1 MTEFTNE
8 YTWGRAVSNNTVEE
22 FHESFEKAILQVKN
36 DFGKKYPTII
46 NGKKVF
52 SENCFQVRSPADT
65 NLVLAEFPKGTKEN
79 VLDAVNS
86 AKSAFFEWSNTPYQD
101 RAKIFLSCADK
112 ISAQKYYH
120 AVVLSFENGKN
131 RIEAMNDIDEAID
144 FLRFYS
150 YQLEKNEGFCKKTPH
165 PNPNEKTMTV
175 LKPYG
180 VWGII
185 APFNFPSAIAI
196 GMTTGALLTGNTAVL
211 KPASAAPISSYL
223 FVEKVFENIP
233 EGAINFVTG
242 SGRIVGKSL
251 IENKDVDGIAF
262 TGSREVGIAGVRKFT
277 EKDSKPFIAEMGGK
291 NPVIVT
297 KKADLDKAADGVMNA
312 AFGYG
317 GQKCSACSR
326 VYVQKEILNEFTEKI
341 IKKSKSLK
349 IGKPWLR
356 DSFLGPVI
364 NKDAVE
370 KFQNAVKTAK
380 KDGKII
386 LGGNILKSSEYGE
399 GFFVE
404 PTIVTDLPKAHRLIT
419 EELFLPFLCIDS
431 YDDFNEAI
439 HLANNTEYGLT
450 AGIFSEDK
458 QQIDEFFKKIQAGT
472 VYANRASSAT
482 TAALVQAQ
490 PFVGWKG
497 SGTTGKGAGG
507 ENYLQQFLRAQ
518 TQTLCD

>member
-1 MTEFTNE
+1 LTEFTNE
-8 YTWGRAVSNNTVEE
+8 YTWGNAVSNNTVEE
-22 FHESFEKAILQVKN
+22 FHESFEKAVEQAKN
-36 DFGKKYPTII
+36 DFGKKYPIII

-52 SENCFQVRSPADT
+52 SDDCFQVKSPANT
-65 NLVLAEFPKGTKEN
+65 NLVLAEFPNGTKEN
-79 VLDAVNS
+79 VSDAVSS
-86 AKSAFFEWSNTPYQD
+86 AKSAFFEWSNTPYQN
-101 RAKIFLSCADK
+101 RTKIFLDCADK
-112 ISAQKYYH
+112 MSAQKYYH
-120 AVVLSFENGKN
+120 AAVLSFENGKN
-131 RIEAMNDIDEAID
+131 RIEAMNDVDEAID

-180 VWGII
+180 VWGVI

-196 GMTTGALLTGNTAVL
+196 GMTTGALITGNTAVL
-211 KPASAAPISSYL
+211 KPASVTPISSYL
-223 FVEKVFENIP
+223 FVEKLFDHIP

-242 SGRIVGKSL
+242 SGSTVGKSL
-251 IENKDVDGIAF
+251 IENPDVNGIAF
-262 TGSREVGIAGVRKFT
+262 TGSREVGIEGVRKCT

-291 NPVIVT
+291 DPVIVT
-297 KKADLDKAADGVMNA
+297 KNADLEKAANGVMNA

-341 IKKSKSLK
+341 LEKSKSLK
-349 IGKPWLR
+349 VGKPWLR

-370 KFQNAVKTAK
+370 KFQNAVEMAK
-380 KDGKII
+380 RDGKVI
-386 LGGNILKSSEYGE
+386 LGGNILKDSEYGG
-399 GFFVE
+399 GFFVQ
-404 PTIVTDLPKAHRLIT
+404 PTIVTGLPKDHKLIT
-419 EELFLPFLCIDS
+419 QELFLPFLCIES

-439 HLANNTEYGLT
+439 QLANNTEYGLT

-490 PFVGWKG
+490 PFVGWKS